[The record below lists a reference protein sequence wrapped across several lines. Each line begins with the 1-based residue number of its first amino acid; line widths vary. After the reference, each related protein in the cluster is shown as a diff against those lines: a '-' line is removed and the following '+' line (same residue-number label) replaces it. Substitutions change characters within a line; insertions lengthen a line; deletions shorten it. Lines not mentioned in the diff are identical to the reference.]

1 MDLTIL
7 RLSNYWLPLI
17 WTIGAGIIFNMLP
30 KMQLLIAGK
39 VEKRWYWVSA
49 MFVALPL
56 IIWAGTRGYYGD
68 TTAYARHF
76 YQAPSSFSELPAYL
90 AVNEKDKGF
99 TVLMTFFKS
108 LGVQDHLVFFLIIA
122 AAQMLFMVHTFRK
135 YSDDYWICIFLFV
148 ASTDYMSWMFNGMRQ
163 FLATTIIFGAFDLMV
178 KRKYVLF
185 CLLVLLASRFHGS
198 ALLMIPL
205 AVVMYGKALNY
216 KTVAMTLSVA
226 ILIPFIDRFMPFLDT
241 LLADTQYGG
250 ITTDEIWTV
259 DDGTNIIRVL
269 VYSVPALL
277 AIFGRRYVVRAN
289 DPVMNL
295 CVNASLITMA
305 IYLVSSVTSGIYIG
319 RLPIYTTLHGYIALP
334 WLIDQIFE
342 HQSAKA
348 IKLLMVMFYVVFY
361 YYQMGVMWG
370 ML

>member
-7 RLSNYWLPLI
+7 RLENYWLPLI
-17 WTIGAGIIFNMLP
+17 WTVFAGLIFNMLP
-30 KMQLLIAGK
+30 KAQMRIEGR

-56 IIWAGTRGYYGD
+56 IVWAGTRGYYGD

-76 YQAPSSFSELPAYL
+76 YEAPSSFAYL
-90 AVNEKDKGF
+90 PSYLAKYGKDKGF
-99 TVLMTFFKS
+99 TVLITLFKS
-108 LGVQDHLVFFLIIA
+108 LGVRDHLVFFLIIA
-122 AAQMLFMVHTFRK
+122 AIQMLFMVHTFRK
-135 YSDDYWICIFLFV
+135 YSDDYWICIFLFI
-148 ASTDYMSWMFNGMRQ
+148 ASTDYISWMFNGLRQ

-178 KRKYVLF
+178 RKKHVLF
-185 CLLVLLASRFHGS
+185 CLVVLLASTVHGS

-205 AVVMYGKALNY
+205 AFVMHGPAMNRKTIALILGVVL
-216 KTVAMTLSVA
+216 
-226 ILIPFIDRFMPFLDT
+226 LIPFIDSFMPFLNT
-241 LLADTQYGG
+241 LLADTQYSK
-250 ITTDEIWTV
+250 ITGDEIWSV

-277 AIFGRRYVVRAN
+277 AFFGKRYIVRAN
-289 DPVMNL
+289 NPVMNL
-295 CVNASLITMA
+295 CVNASIITMA

-334 WLIDQIFE
+334 WIIDQIFE
-342 HQSAKA
+342 NDSAKL
-348 IKLLMVMFYVVFY
+348 IKLLMVGFYIVFY
-361 YYQMGVMWG
+361 YYQMGIMWG